1 MALIDYGATPRERE
15 LLYIINDKPVYRD
28 EIRPIGESR
37 TNIPWKELF
46 YIACLVGGALATYY
60 MEMTFPQ

>member
-28 EIRPIGESR
+28 EIRPIGQSPSS
-37 TNIPWKELF
+37 IPWNGLF
-46 YIACLVGGALATYY
+46 YAACVVGGTLFSLFVLWL
-60 MEMTFPQ
+60 ELR